1 VTDSTLVF
9 KGQGHAGR
17 RLVVNFGVYSGREAT
32 EAEIYRL
39 AQSLLDELGSVE
51 IVAERRYEVAADV
64 EATVHQ
70 VYVEVPQTSVG
81 QELIERLAK
90 ATPPA
95 LAGYA
100 ISGVETTDG
109 TKLLFDDESWLLF
122 RQSGTEPMLR
132 IYSEATS
139 VEKSNGLL
147 AAGEGLA
154 RQ

>member
-70 VYVEVPQTSVG
+70 VYVEVPHTAVG
-81 QELIERLAK
+81 QEDRLISLVEDWAEERGGRAPK
-90 ATPPA
+90 HH
-95 LAGYA
+95 
-100 ISGVETTDG
+100 
-109 TKLLFDDESWLLF
+109 LL
-122 RQSGTEPMLR
+122 T
-132 IYSEATS
+132 
-139 VEKSNGLL
+139 V
-147 AAGEGLA
+147 
-154 RQ
+154 